1 MLKLCLEPPVYKVGE
16 LYYSPTSAV
25 IDSQGER
32 SRLRARESNL
42 FHELIKTFPEVLSR
56 SSIEETLWKDSYAT
70 NATINQTVKAL
81 RFSLED
87 TDRTLIRT
95 IPKQGYVLA
104 VAPKIDNNTV
114 PAFNEPNANKLTA
127 DVSKTDQTISSSAM
141 EIVDTTGDKSN
152 SVSNNANTKTETT
165 PRNIV
170 NSVTILLAISIAT
183 FALCASGLFTDQHER
198 ISHQY
203 GNHWILFNATE
214 QELSS
219 LPIQPG
225 DSTKY
230 VSKNKSFYRIC
241 SEIKGVLECQ
251 QVEL

>member
-114 PAFNEPNANKLTA
+114 PKLNESNANELTV
-127 DVSKTDQTISSSAM
+127 DVSITAQTISST
-141 EIVDTTGDKSN
+141 EVETVDTTSEQIN
-152 SVSNNANTKTETT
+152 SVTTNNTKTEAT
-165 PRNIV
+165 PRSIV
-170 NSVTILLAISIAT
+170 NSITLLLAISIAT
-183 FALCASGLFTDQHER
+183 FALCASGLFTDQPER

-241 SEIKGVLECQ
+241 SEIRGVLECQ

>member
-114 PAFNEPNANKLTA
+114 PKLNESNANELA
-127 DVSKTDQTISSSAM
+127 VDVSITAQTISST
-141 EIVDTTGDKSN
+141 EVETVDTTSEQSN
-152 SVSNNANTKTETT
+152 SVTTNNTKTEAT
-165 PRNIV
+165 PRSIV
-170 NSVTILLAISIAT
+170 NSITLLLAISIAT
-183 FALCASGLFTDQHER
+183 FALCASGLFTDQPER

-241 SEIKGVLECQ
+241 SEIRGVLECQ

>member
-104 VAPKIDNNTV
+104 VAPKIDNNIV
-114 PAFNEPNANKLTA
+114 PKLNESNANELA
-127 DVSKTDQTISSSAM
+127 VDVSITAQTISST
-141 EIVDTTGDKSN
+141 EVETVDTASEQSN
-152 SVSNNANTKTETT
+152 SVTTNNTKTEAT
-165 PRNIV
+165 PRSIV
-170 NSVTILLAISIAT
+170 NSITLLLAISIAT
-183 FALCASGLFTDQHER
+183 FALCASGLFTDQPER

-241 SEIKGVLECQ
+241 SEIRGVLECQ

>member
-114 PAFNEPNANKLTA
+114 PKLNESNANELTV
-127 DVSKTDQTISSSAM
+127 DVSITAQTISST
-141 EIVDTTGDKSN
+141 EVETVDTTSEQSN
-152 SVSNNANTKTETT
+152 SVTTNNTKTEAT
-165 PRNIV
+165 PRSIV
-170 NSVTILLAISIAT
+170 NSITLLLAISIAT
-183 FALCASGLFTDQHER
+183 FALCASGLFSDQPER

-230 VSKNKSFYRIC
+230 VSRNKSFYRIC
-241 SEIKGVLECQ
+241 SEIRGVLECQ

>member
-70 NATINQTVKAL
+70 NSTINQTVKAL

-114 PAFNEPNANKLTA
+114 PKLNESNANELTV
-127 DVSKTDQTISSSAM
+127 DVSITAQTISST
-141 EIVDTTGDKSN
+141 EVETVDTTSERSN
-152 SVSNNANTKTETT
+152 SVTTNNTKTEAT
-165 PRNIV
+165 PRSIV
-170 NSVTILLAISIAT
+170 NSITLLLAISIVT
-183 FALCASGLFTDQHER
+183 FALCASGLFTDQPER

-251 QVEL
+251 QIEL

>member
-1 MLKLCLEPPVYKVGE
+1 MLKLCLEPPIYKVGE

-114 PAFNEPNANKLTA
+114 PKLNESNANELA
-127 DVSKTDQTISSSAM
+127 VDVSITAQTISST
-141 EIVDTTGDKSN
+141 EVETVDTASEQSN
-152 SVSNNANTKTETT
+152 SVTTNNTKTEAT
-165 PRNIV
+165 PRSIV
-170 NSVTILLAISIAT
+170 NSITLLLAISIAT
-183 FALCASGLFTDQHER
+183 FALCASGLFTDQPER

-241 SEIKGVLECQ
+241 SEIRGVLECQ

>member
-114 PAFNEPNANKLTA
+114 PKFNESNANELTV
-127 DVSKTDQTISSSAM
+127 DVSKTAQTISST
-141 EIVDTTGDKSN
+141 EIETVDTTSEQSN
-152 SVSNNANTKTETT
+152 SVTTNNTKTEAT
-165 PRNIV
+165 PRSIV
-170 NSVTILLAISIAT
+170 NSITLLLAISIAT
-183 FALCASGLFTDQHER
+183 FALFASGLFTDQPER

-203 GNHWILFNATE
+203 GNHWILFNATK

-219 LPIQPG
+219 LPIQPD

-251 QVEL
+251 QIEL

>member
-114 PAFNEPNANKLTA
+114 PKLNESNANELTV
-127 DVSKTDQTISSSAM
+127 DVSITAQTISST
-141 EIVDTTGDKSN
+141 ELETVDTTSERSN
-152 SVSNNANTKTETT
+152 SVTTNNTKTEAT
-165 PRNIV
+165 PRSIV
-170 NSVTILLAISIAT
+170 NSITLLLAISIVT
-183 FALCASGLFTDQHER
+183 FALCASGLFTDQPER

-251 QVEL
+251 QIEL

>member
-114 PAFNEPNANKLTA
+114 PKFNESNANELPV
-127 DVSKTDQTISSSAM
+127 DVSKTAQTISST
-141 EIVDTTGDKSN
+141 EVETVDTTSEQSN
-152 SVSNNANTKTETT
+152 SVTTNNTKTEAT
-165 PRNIV
+165 PRSIV
-170 NSVTILLAISIAT
+170 NSITLLLAISIAT
-183 FALCASGLFTDQHER
+183 FALCASGLFTDQPER

-241 SEIKGVLECQ
+241 SEIRGVLECQ

>member
-114 PAFNEPNANKLTA
+114 PKLNESNANELA
-127 DVSKTDQTISSSAM
+127 VDVSITAQTISST
-141 EIVDTTGDKSN
+141 EVETIDTTSEQIN
-152 SVSNNANTKTETT
+152 SVTTNNTKTEAT
-165 PRNIV
+165 PRSIV
-170 NSVTILLAISIAT
+170 NSITLLLAISIAT
-183 FALCASGLFTDQHER
+183 FALCASGLFTDQPER

-241 SEIKGVLECQ
+241 SEIRGVLECQ

>member
-114 PAFNEPNANKLTA
+114 PKLNESNANELTV
-127 DVSKTDQTISSSAM
+127 DVSITAQTISST
-141 EIVDTTGDKSN
+141 EVETVDTTSEQIN
-152 SVSNNANTKTETT
+152 SVTTNNTKTEAT
-165 PRNIV
+165 PRSIV
-170 NSVTILLAISIAT
+170 NSITLLLAISIAT
-183 FALCASGLFTDQHER
+183 FALCASGLFTDQPER

-251 QVEL
+251 QIEL

>member
-114 PAFNEPNANKLTA
+114 PKLNESNANELA
-127 DVSKTDQTISSSAM
+127 VDVSITAQTISST
-141 EIVDTTGDKSN
+141 EVETVDTTSEQIN
-152 SVSNNANTKTETT
+152 SVTTNNTKTEAT
-165 PRNIV
+165 PRSIV
-170 NSVTILLAISIAT
+170 NSITLLLAISIAT
-183 FALCASGLFTDQHER
+183 FALCASGLFTDQPER

-241 SEIKGVLECQ
+241 SEIRGVLECQ

>member
-114 PAFNEPNANKLTA
+114 PKLNESNANELA
-127 DVSKTDQTISSSAM
+127 VDVSITAQTISST
-141 EIVDTTGDKSN
+141 EVETVDTASEQSN
-152 SVSNNANTKTETT
+152 SVTTNNTKTEAT
-165 PRNIV
+165 PRSIV
-170 NSVTILLAISIAT
+170 NSITLLLAISIAT
-183 FALCASGLFTDQHER
+183 FALCASGLFTDQPER

-241 SEIKGVLECQ
+241 SEIRGVLECQ